1 MEKTFEIVFLML
13 VGLLTSVLF
22 SFLSALIVWPLWN
35 WLMSEIFGLCT
46 ISYWQALGL
55 SVLSTLLLRFTM
67 NTSSK

>member
-35 WLMSEIFGLCT
+35 WLMPEIFGLCT

-55 SVLSTLLLRFTM
+55 SVLSTLLLRFNM